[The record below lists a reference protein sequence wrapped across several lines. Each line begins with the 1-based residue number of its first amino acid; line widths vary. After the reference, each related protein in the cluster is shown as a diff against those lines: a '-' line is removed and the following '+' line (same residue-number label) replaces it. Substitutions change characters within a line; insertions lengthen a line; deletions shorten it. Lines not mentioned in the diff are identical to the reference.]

1 MGGNGVRKRKE
12 QESQFPLSV
21 LQGLYAYLYCMM
33 ASSILADMPI
43 FGGALFMCGQVAAV
57 FATTYASPA
66 RAYLSAAAKGWRTAL
81 MILLLMMNLSLLVL
95 YPIAFDSPH
104 LWLLLVLVVLMIV
117 RDEGSRLLLYWRQSG
132 RISENRLVLS
142 VIALQGVLLAVM
154 IGIMMYNVGG
164 VQGWQMLG
172 GYALCSAMECYSLF
186 RERRNMRSIRQVNE
200 EAAHKTSEHV
210 RRANAYT
217 TYETMTMLI
226 MAALVMTMV
235 VLYTFLA
242 VTAEDMLWCMILAV
256 GSMLLSRE
264 AAELAL
270 RWREKRK
277 RADPTN
283 LLLVGIVLWLY
294 GLTLFN
300 DMLKDGPLSM
310 ESVYV
315 HLGLCSA
322 GVTLCLTCLSR
333 MEPAMVQVV
342 RFAGAGQDAPGYD
355 DLRES
360 QRRLAVLLGE
370 MLALVALTV
379 LCFVAGKDLPRDV
392 PQMAARFQPVMVV
405 PALLIVLAAGVSALR
420 FPLSSRWLEKLSRF
434 LRLKEAGGD
443 NPALEKQLESVVVKR
458 HRQPFGTRLLMA
470 LLRPFFRHEL
480 KGVENIVP
488 DENNPIV
495 FLCNH
500 GEIYGPVVCM
510 LYIPVPIRPWVMSE
524 LNISKDEVAA
534 YVYKHTISK
543 MTWLGPLRWPVA
555 KLIGPVSVWCMNQLE
570 SIPVFRNKPRELMN
584 TFRAS
589 VEAMQAGDNLLIFP
603 ENPDADRDHP
613 GYEHEKGG
621 MGELFRGFAMLA
633 QVYYSRTGKRC
644 RFMPMYAHKGAR
656 TISFGTEIV
665 YDPDNEPIPE
675 RDRIVEEAYAQM
687 KAMAQ
692 REDQAAKQKSSKK
705 E

>member
-1 MGGNGVRKRKE
+1 MRNARE
-12 QESQFPLSV
+12 QRSHFPLSA

-43 FGGALFMCGQVAAV
+43 FGGALFMCGQVATI
-57 FATTYASPA
+57 FITTYASPMRSYLTIRA
-66 RAYLSAAAKGWRTAL
+66 RRWRTAL
-81 MILLLMMNLSLLVL
+81 LCLLLMMNLCLLVL
-95 YPIAFDSPH
+95 YPIAFDSPK
-104 LWLLLVLVVLMIV
+104 LWLLMMMVVLMIA
-117 RDEGSRLLLYWRQSG
+117 RDECTRYLLRLRHSSRL
-132 RISENRLVLS
+132 SEKQLILRTVL
-142 VIALQGVLLAVM
+142 LQGVLLLVM
-154 IGIMMYNVGG
+154 TVTLWYNVGG
-164 VQGWQMLG
+164 LPAWEMLG

-186 RERRNMRSIRQVNE
+186 KERENIRPIPPVDDEQ
-200 EAAHKTSEHV
+200 ARKTREHI

-217 TYETMTMLI
+217 TYETLATLI
-226 MAALVMTMV
+226 MAALIMTMV

-242 VTAEDMLWCMILAV
+242 VTAEDLLWCMVLSV
-256 GSMLLSRE
+256 GCMLIFRE
-264 AAELAL
+264 MAEASL
-270 RWREKRK
+270 RWREKR
-277 RADPTN
+277 RMMDPTN
-283 LLLVGIVLWLY
+283 LLLVGLVLWLY

-300 DMLKDGPLSM
+300 DMLKAAPATM
-310 ESVYV
+310 TSVYI

-322 GVTLCLTCLSR
+322 GVTLCLTCLNR
-333 MEPAMVQVV
+333 MEPAMLQVI
-342 RFAGAGQDAPGYD
+342 RFAAGEEDPGYQ
-355 DLRES
+355 DLRDS
-360 QRRLAVLLGE
+360 QQCLATLLGE

-379 LCFVAGKDLPRDV
+379 LCFMTGKDLPRDAA
-392 PQMAARFQPVMVV
+392 QIAARFQPVMVV
-405 PALLIVLAAGVSALR
+405 PALVIVLAAGLAVLR

-434 LRLKEAGGD
+434 LRLKESGGD
-443 NPALEKQLESVVVKR
+443 NPALEKQLESVVVRR

-480 KGVENIVP
+480 KGTENIRP

-524 LNISKDEVAA
+524 LNIHKDEVAA

-543 MTWLGPLRWPVA
+543 ITWLGPLRWPIA

-584 TFRAS
+584 TFRTS

-613 GYEHEKGG
+613 GYEHEKGS

-633 QVYYSRTGKRC
+633 QVYYNRTGKCC
-644 RFMPMYAHKGAR
+644 RFLPMYAHKGLR
-656 TISFGTEIV
+656 TLSFGTEIV
-665 YDPDNEPIPE
+665 YDPDNEPIRE
-675 RDRIVEEAYAQM
+675 RDRIVESAYDQM
-687 KAMAQ
+687 TAMAQ
-692 REDQAAKQKSSKK
+692 REDALYQQKYGKSPQ